1 MITLVNGKG
10 ERVNDTQFQNWDEA
24 EIFLWEQRERGV
36 SGLYLYGE
44 LGTPVRYDDAY
55 YIAVEFGDQ
64 YGIVIYGLVIKAKHI
79 PSPDELMT
87 WIKSDMDKFGYSG
100 IFEYYVT
107 DEYDVYSGYDTEN
120 IDNWPVFGE

>member
-10 ERVNDTQFQNWDEA
+10 EKVNDTQFQNWDEA
-24 EIFLWEQRERGV
+24 EVFLWEQREGGA
-36 SGLYLYGE
+36 SNLYLYGE
-44 LGTPVRYDDAY
+44 FGTPILYEDAY

-64 YGIVIYGLVIKAKHI
+64 YGLVIKAKHI

-87 WIKSDMDKFGYSG
+87 WIKSDMDKFGYSD

>member
-1 MITLVNGKG
+1 MIALVNGKG
-10 ERVNDTQFQNWDEA
+10 ERVNDAQFQNWDEA

-44 LGTPVRYDDAY
+44 FGTPVRYDDAY

-87 WIKSDMDKFGYSG
+87 WIKSDMDKFGYSD